1 MEYTRLGTTG
11 LTVSRLALGC
21 MSFGDRSWQPWL
33 LDEEASQPFF
43 RRAIELGIN
52 FFDTADIYSNGVSE
66 EITGRALKR
75 YGNMNEIVLASKVF
89 FPLRDAPNSGGLSR
103 KNIVQSCEASLRR
116 LGVETIDLYQ
126 IHRYDVNTPIEETLA
141 ALDVLVQD
149 GKVRYIGASSMYAW
163 QLARMLGTS
172 VLNGWTR
179 FVSMQNH
186 YNLLYREEEREMIP
200 LCQEEGLAVLP
211 WSPLARGLLAR
222 AESLEDPFSTARAKS
237 DELMHERYTAPEDAH
252 VIHALRKLADERGD
266 PPAEIAMAWLL
277 SKPGVTAPIV
287 GVSRI
292 SHLESAV
299 RSIPLGLSAEE
310 IAMLETPYVP
320 HRILGH

>member
-1 MEYTRLGTTG
+1 
-11 LTVSRLALGC
+11 
-21 MSFGDRSWQPWL
+21 
-33 LDEEASQPFF
+33 
-43 RRAIELGIN
+43 
-52 FFDTADIYSNGVSE
+52 
-66 EITGRALKR
+66 
-75 YGNMNEIVLASKVF
+75 
-89 FPLRDAPNSGGLSR
+89 
-103 KNIVQSCEASLRR
+103 
-116 LGVETIDLYQ
+116 
-126 IHRYDVNTPIEETLA
+126 
-141 ALDVLVQD
+141 
-149 GKVRYIGASSMYAW
+149 MYAW
-163 QLARMLGTS
+163 QLARMLGTA

-200 LCQEEGLAVLP
+200 LCHEEGLAVLP

-222 AESLEDPFSTARAKS
+222 AESLEDPLSTARAKS

-252 VIHALRKLADERGD
+252 VIRALRKLADERGE

-287 GVSRI
+287 GVSKI

-299 RSIPLGLSAEE
+299 RSLSLELSAQE
-310 IAMLETPYVP
+310 IALLEAPYVP